1 MCVPE
6 RRVTN
11 KDLAAMMD
19 TSDEW
24 IVQRSGI
31 QERRWVSEGE
41 TPADLAEAAMVMA
54 CERAGIAPEEL
65 ECIIVPTLS
74 SQYEFPGT
82 SFFLQERL
90 GGTVPCFD
98 LRAQCTGFIYSLSV
112 ANALVV
118 SGQYG
123 RVLVCGAEVH
133 STGLDKSTEGRDV
146 TVLFGDGAGA
156 VVVEAANDDPEAPGI
171 LNVTLH
177 AQGKYAKKLWV
188 PWGSAL
194 YPERLNAE
202 ALDKRLH
209 FPRMDGR
216 HVFKNAVTRM
226 PEVLAEC
233 LDAAGVK
240 KPDIDLFLFHQ
251 ANLRI
256 NEYVA
261 NSAEIPPDKLRSNIQ
276 RYGNCSAAAIPI
288 LRSEAHTE
296 GLLEPGALVSMTG
309 FGSGFSWGSALV
321 RF

>member
-6 RRVTN
+6 RAVTN
-11 KDLAAMMD
+11 KDLEDMLD

-31 QERRWVSEGE
+31 RERRWVSEGE
-41 TPADLAEAAMVMA
+41 TPADLAEIATRMA
-54 CERAGIAPEEL
+54 CGRAGIEPEEL

-82 SFFLQERL
+82 SFFLQERF

-98 LRAQCTGFIYSLSV
+98 LRAQCTGFIYSLSI

-118 SGQYG
+118 SGQYR

-133 STGLDKSTEGRDV
+133 STGLDKSSEGRDV

-156 VVVEAANDDPEAPGI
+156 VVVEAADDDPDAAGI
-171 LNVTLH
+171 LNVSLH
-177 AQGKYAKKLWV
+177 AEGKYAKKLWV

-194 YPERLNAE
+194 YPERLNAA
-202 ALDKRLH
+202 ALDERLH

-240 KPDIDLFLFHQ
+240 QPDIDLFLFHQ

-261 NSAEIPPDKLRSNIQ
+261 NSAEIPMDKVRNNIQ
-276 RYGNCSAAAIPI
+276 RYGNCSAASIPI
-288 LRSEAHTE
+288 LLSEAHDE
-296 GLLEPGALVSMTG
+296 GLLEPGALVSLTG
-309 FGSGFSWGSALV
+309 FGSGFSWGSAVV

>member
-11 KDLAAMMD
+11 KDLEAMMD

-41 TPADLAEAAMVMA
+41 TPADLAEAASRTA
-54 CERAGIAPEEL
+54 CERAGIDPEQL
-65 ECIIVPTLS
+65 DCIIVPTLS

-82 SFFLQERL
+82 SFFLQDRF

-98 LRAQCTGFIYSLSV
+98 LRAQCTGFIYSLSM
-112 ANALVV
+112 ANALVM
-118 SGQYG
+118 SGQYQ

-156 VVVEAANDDPEAPGI
+156 IVVEAADDDPDAAGI

-194 YPERLNAE
+194 FPERLNAE
-202 ALDKRLH
+202 ALDERLH
-209 FPRMDGR
+209 FPRMDGK

-226 PEVLAEC
+226 PEVMGESLE
-233 LDAAGVK
+233 AAGVK
-240 KPDIDLFLFHQ
+240 KPDVDLFLFHQ

-256 NEYVA
+256 NEFVA
-261 NSAEIPPDKLRSNIQ
+261 NAVEIPADKVRNNIQ
-276 RYGNCSAAAIPI
+276 RYGNCSAASIPI
-288 LRSEAHTE
+288 LLSEAHDE
-296 GLLEPGALVSMTG
+296 GLLAPGKLVCMTG
-309 FGSGFSWGSALV
+309 FGSGFSWGSAVV